1 MPNPIKDNDNA
12 LLASLAKEVLRH
24 EGKSNLNGITSTLQP
39 GVRLFR
45 DPQGS
50 SRQPLLYQSGIIIML
65 QGSKH
70 LYVDS
75 HEITYKKGDYIVLGM
90 PLPAECEAATDG
102 DDCILGLIID
112 VPSPLLI
119 ELVQWQIPVSQK
131 HTSPFTLS
139 QQSLDRTISDA
150 TRRLLDALLS
160 KQKSAALGE
169 SFVREIIFHV
179 LNGPGGYV
187 LSGLT
192 DNSHY
197 ANVARSLS
205 IIHQEYATPLSVD
218 YLSKQVS
225 MSSSGFH
232 RAFRDIVFDSPV
244 QYIKKIRLAKSREL
258 INAGYRVG
266 DAAEAVGYK
275 SLSQFSREFKRY
287 YHTTPVQK
295 KSA

>member
-1 MPNPIKDNDNA
+1 M
-12 LLASLAKEVLRH
+12 
-24 EGKSNLNGITSTLQP
+24 
-39 GVRLFR
+39 
-45 DPQGS
+45 
-50 SRQPLLYQSGIIIML
+50 
-65 QGSKH
+65 
-70 LYVDS
+70 
-75 HEITYKKGDYIVLGM
+75 
-90 PLPAECEAATDG
+90 
-102 DDCILGLIID
+102 
-112 VPSPLLI
+112 
-119 ELVQWQIPVSQK
+119 
-131 HTSPFTLS
+131 
-139 QQSLDRTISDA
+139 
-150 TRRLLDALLS
+150 
-160 KQKSAALGE
+160 
-169 SFVREIIFHV
+169 
-179 LNGPGGYV
+179 
-187 LSGLT
+187 SGLT